1 MMTAEPYRTNTKEK
15 LLAAA
20 LDLIWHSSY
29 GSVSVDDIC
38 KRAGV
43 HKGSFYHFF
52 DSKVALTVA
61 AFEAFWESKRPVLD
75 EAFAL
80 SLSPIERLKRYASLI
95 YRWQKEEF
103 DKTGKVLGCPFAGC
117 GSELSTQE
125 ENFRIA
131 IENIFTGYSE
141 YFERL
146 VKDAEICP
154 PDMVKL
160 IAQEMIAY
168 VEGVIQQAKFSND
181 LTIIKTLLLPGMLQ
195 YISPEA
201 ALKARLANLSETT
214 TNA

>member
-1 MMTAEPYRTNTKEK
+1 MTLAEPYRTNTKEK

-20 LDLIWHSSY
+20 LDLFWHASY

-38 KRAGV
+38 KKAGV

-61 AFEAFWESKRPVLD
+61 AFETFWESKRPVLD

-80 SLSPIERLKRYASLI
+80 TLSPIERLKRYASLI
-95 YRWQKEEF
+95 YHWQKEEF

-125 ENFRIA
+125 ESFRIA
-131 IENIFTGYSE
+131 IESIFKGYSE

-154 PDMVKL
+154 PEMVHL
-160 IAQEMIAY
+160 MAQEMIAY

-181 LTIIKTLLLPGMLQ
+181 LNIIKTLLLPGLLQ

-201 ALKARLANLSETT
+201 ALKARLLNTQQTKAN
-214 TNA
+214 A

>member
-1 MMTAEPYRTNTKEK
+1 MTTAESHRTNTKSR
-15 LLAAA
+15 LLEAA
-20 LDLIWHSSY
+20 LTLFWHSSY

-38 KRAGV
+38 KKAGV

-52 DSKVALTVA
+52 DSKVTLTIA
-61 AFEAFWESKRPVLD
+61 AFETFWESKRPVLD

-80 SLSPIERLKRYASLI
+80 SLSPVERIKRYSSLI
-95 YRWQKEEF
+95 YHWQKEEF

-117 GSELSTQE
+117 GAELSTQE
-125 ENFRIA
+125 EDFRLA

-146 VKDAEICP
+146 VKDAGICP
-154 PDMVKL
+154 PEMVHL

-181 LTIIKTLLLPGMLQ
+181 LNIIKTLLLPGMLQ

-201 ALKARLANLSETT
+201 ALKARFAAMSETT
-214 TNA
+214 P

>member
-1 MMTAEPYRTNTKEK
+1 MIMAEPYRTNTKDK

-20 LDLIWHSSY
+20 LDLFWHASY

-80 SLSPIERLKRYASLI
+80 SLSPVERLKRYSSLI
-95 YRWQKEEF
+95 YHWQKEEF

-125 ENFRIA
+125 ESFRIA
-131 IENIFTGYSE
+131 IESIFKGYSE

-146 VKDAEICP
+146 VKDAAICP
-154 PDMVKL
+154 PEMIAQ

-168 VEGVIQQAKFSND
+168 VEGVIQQSKFSND
-181 LTIIKTLLLPGMLQ
+181 LNIIKTLLLPGLLQ

-201 ALKARLANLSETT
+201 AQKARLQNLSEITT
-214 TNA
+214 TA

>member
-1 MMTAEPYRTNTKEK
+1 MTMAEPYRTNTKEK

-20 LDLIWHSSY
+20 LDLFWHASY

-38 KRAGV
+38 KKAGV

-80 SLSPIERLKRYASLI
+80 SLSPVDRLKRYSSLI
-95 YRWQKEEF
+95 YHWQKEEF

-125 ENFRIA
+125 ESFRVA
-131 IENIFTGYSE
+131 LENIFTGYSE

-146 VKDAEICP
+146 VKDAEICEP
-154 PDMVKL
+154 VMVPA

-168 VEGVIQQAKFSND
+168 VEGVIQQSKFNND
-181 LTIIKTLLLPGMLQ
+181 LAIIKTLLLPGLLQ

-201 ALKARLANLSETT
+201 AQKARLQNLSEITIT
-214 TNA
+214 A